1 MLRAE
6 VADNAIEIRLSRSDL
21 ALLIVSALML
31 GVLLM
36 LASWQVALVAL
47 GVSIAGTAVVDTAQ
61 RWDIRT
67 GRG

>member
-47 GVSIAGTAVVDTAQ
+47 GVSIAGTAVVGTAQ
-61 RWDIRT
+61 RWGIRT
-67 GRG
+67 ARG

>member
-1 MLRAE
+1 MFRAE
-6 VADNAIEIRLSRSDL
+6 VTDNAIEIRLSRSDL
-21 ALLIVSALML
+21 ALLVVSALML

-67 GRG
+67 ARG